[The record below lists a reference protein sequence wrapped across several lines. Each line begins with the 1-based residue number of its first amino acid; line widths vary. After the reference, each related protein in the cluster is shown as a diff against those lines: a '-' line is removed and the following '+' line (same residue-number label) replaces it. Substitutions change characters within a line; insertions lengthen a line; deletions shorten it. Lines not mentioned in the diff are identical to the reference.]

1 MRQKTA
7 LKKQLDT
14 NTMLYSILRFSILFP
29 FLTQLIVTDVVV
41 SRTIEIDTED
51 KPAKKYLSDG
61 SVEFASLNSARR
73 LQDSSSGCNPKWYND
88 KQCDVVNCKAECD
101 WDGGDCHESQ
111 CLAYIS
117 GKVSPN
123 ANSDSRPSTDGS
135 TVSPDANSN
144 SRPTTDGSSSRYT
157 GGNDDDYYYYYDD
170 DYYNDNAH
178 PPTKAP
184 VRPPTKSPVPPT
196 KAPLRPPTKAPVS
209 HVSQQDVVVDKA
221 LCASKGGNPQLIN
234 DRKCDKAN
242 RIPECSFDGND
253 CPWARCRNAGGKPRL
268 INDGTCDKFN
278 NIAECNFDGTDCQS
292 DTSAKTSDKAG
303 NGKALCRNAG
313 GKPHFI
319 NDGTCDKF
327 NDIPECN
334 YDGKDCQFKLPSK
347 NSDPYPPSQNDSNTR
362 CSNAGGKPQYINDG
376 TCDEFNDIPE
386 CNFDG
391 KDCQFK
397 FPSKNSDPQP
407 SPEQDTNSSGS
418 DSGGDIGL
426 YWTNLHNDVRRHY
439 QEKYGYNY
447 VNVVWS
453 DHLAQSSKSYADVL
467 ASNPC
472 DQYDHD
478 PNNPYG
484 ENLAVMWEGN
494 DSANEKTRIKRVMDA
509 WTYDEE
515 IKPPTL
521 PYQEG
526 SGHWTQVIWRATKY
540 IGCGHAYRTSEGCHV
555 YVCRYITP
563 GNCARS
569 NDNWLADTMQ
579 ETTRCEPQCPPTEG
593 CFWKQTS

>member
-1 MRQKTA
+1 
-7 LKKQLDT
+7 
-14 NTMLYSILRFSILFP
+14 MLP
-29 FLTQLIVTDVVV
+29 FMVQFIITDVTVSSNIEIVTVKQPA
-41 SRTIEIDTED
+41 D
-51 KPAKKYLSDG
+51 KYMSDD
-61 SVEFASLNSARR
+61 SSEFASLNSARG
-73 LQDSSSGCNPKWYND
+73 LQASSSSCNPKWYKD

-111 CLAYIS
+111 CLAYTS

-123 ANSDSRPSTDGS
+123 VNSDSRPTTDGN
-135 TVSPDANSN
+135 TVSPDGNSDN
-144 SRPTTDGSSSRYT
+144 RPTADGSSSRYT
-157 GGNDDDYYYYYDD
+157 GKNGDDYYYYYYDD
-170 DYYNDNAH
+170 DYYNDNAPKFPLTRSPVH

-184 VRPPTKSPVPPT
+184 MQPPTKSPVYPPT
-196 KAPLRPPTKAPVS
+196 KAPVQPPTKAPVS
-209 HVSQQDVVVDKA
+209 RVSQQDVVVDKD
-221 LCASKGGNPQLIN
+221 LCTSEGGNPVLIN
-234 DRKCDKAN
+234 DGKCDKLN

-253 CPWARCRNAGGKPRL
+253 CPLARCRYAGGKPRY

-278 NIAECNFDGTDCQS
+278 NIPECNFDGTDCQS
-292 DTSAKTSDKAG
+292 DTSEKPINKPG
-303 NGKALCRNAG
+303 NDGKVLCRNAG
-313 GKPHFI
+313 GRPQLI
-319 NDGTCDKF
+319 NDGNCDKF

-334 YDGKDCQFKLPSK
+334 YDGKDCQFKFPSK
-347 NSDPYPPSQNDSNTR
+347 NVDPSPPSQNDSNTR

-376 TCDEFNDIPE
+376 TCDKFNDIPE

-397 FPSKNSDPQP
+397 FPSKSSDPP
-407 SPEQDTNSSGS
+407 SSPAQDTTSSSSGS
-418 DSGGDIGL
+418 DKGGNIGQ
-426 YWTNLHNDVRRHY
+426 YWTDLHNDVRRHY
-439 QEKYGYNY
+439 QDKYGYSF

-453 DHLAQSSKSYADVL
+453 DDLAESSKSYADVL

-484 ENLAVMWEGN
+484 ENLAVMWEDN
-494 DSANEKTRIKRVMDA
+494 DSAREKSRIKRVMDA

-540 IGCGHAYRTSEGCHV
+540 VGCGHTYRTSEGCHV